1 MNILGYSHEGIV
13 KINTTNLTNNT
24 KKLFNKSQ
32 GKMIIKLK
40 KSEIGLESLK
50 HKYISFAF
58 EKDINAI
65 HSSYYFRIFQQSH
78 KNDTIIYPLDTNKEN
93 YCETKNNKCYF
104 LLKNEYNE
112 FLNKILIYNF
122 EQYIFSYKVFDISY
136 NDYFLGIDIDNLNEG
151 KEIRSSNGLLSLDL
165 KMNKEFILI
174 EVKSNEEEKN
184 LTIVSNFY
192 NQTNSPYIDKY
203 SYQLFYLSE
212 KQCQQ
217 FNLTKNL
224 SINNRILI
232 NSTEGEGYISF
243 NQTYDKTNN
252 YIHITEKKIY
262 SFSIYNKTSFFIC
275 AENNLTYNIKII
287 DGISN
292 EAIKELNY
300 QYNFENIN
308 SNKQNFSHIYFMK
321 DVKYNGISIYF
332 KFNNSNNEY
341 NNLKIKGYA
350 LDYSEILSIKEK
362 NDIKVMDSTN
372 EIIGKYDNI
381 TNSGTLDL
389 NNELI
394 QSKYKGTNKYIE
406 DKYYMIIIENINSI
420 NLRNDIYVFPKDQN
434 YILLPK
440 NKYIRSSFLIEN
452 KNITQKYYFEKENI
466 TNNKLILEF
475 SSNYENIELSFNDY
489 INYNNPEINGG
500 FKRYVLSI
508 NSHNPNDFYF
518 NILIKPINQS
528 NLKNALKEVNI
539 IIKYYNEDKKNK

>member
-1 MNILGYSHEGIV
+1 
-13 KINTTNLTNNT
+13 
-24 KKLFNKSQ
+24 
-32 GKMIIKLK
+32 
-40 KSEIGLESLK
+40 
-50 HKYISFAF
+50 
-58 EKDINAI
+58 
-65 HSSYYFRIFQQSH
+65 
-78 KNDTIIYPLDTNKEN
+78 
-93 YCETKNNKCYF
+93 
-104 LLKNEYNE
+104 
-112 FLNKILIYNF
+112 
-122 EQYIFSYKVFDISY
+122 
-136 NDYFLGIDIDNLNEG
+136 
-151 KEIRSSNGLLSLDL
+151 
-165 KMNKEFILI
+165 
-174 EVKSNEEEKN
+174 
-184 LTIVSNFY
+184 
-192 NQTNSPYIDKY
+192 
-203 SYQLFYLSE
+203 
-212 KQCQQ
+212 
-217 FNLTKNL
+217 
-224 SINNRILI
+224 
-232 NSTEGEGYISF
+232 
-243 NQTYDKTNN
+243 
-252 YIHITEKKIY
+252 
-262 SFSIYNKTSFFIC
+262 
-275 AENNLTYNIKII
+275 
-287 DGISN
+287 
-292 EAIKELNY
+292 
-300 QYNFENIN
+300 
-308 SNKQNFSHIYFMK
+308 MK

-420 NLRNDIYVFPKDQN
+420 NLRNDIYVFSKDQN

-528 NLKNALKEVNI
+528 
-539 IIKYYNEDKKNK
+539 IKFKKCFKRS